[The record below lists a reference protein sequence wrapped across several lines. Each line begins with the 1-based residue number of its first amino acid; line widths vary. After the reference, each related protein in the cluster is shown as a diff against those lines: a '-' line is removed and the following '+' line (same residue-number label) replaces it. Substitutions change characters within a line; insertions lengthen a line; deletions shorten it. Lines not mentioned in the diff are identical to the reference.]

1 MCRPNNRKDMS
12 KHLNII
18 SFNIPY
24 PANYG
29 GAIDIFY
36 KLKALQ
42 EEGVLIILHCFEYEC
57 EHSSVVGSLC
67 EKVYYYKQKTGY
79 SAHLSTIPYNVYSRN
94 SKQLIENLQTN
105 TYPILFEG
113 LCSSYYLNDYRLKNR
128 FKIFRECNIKHT
140 YFYNLSNTETK
151 LGKKILHKIEAFRFK
166 YFENVLKHANLILS
180 VSKTDKSYLENKFP
194 DVPVKFMPYFHQNN
208 TVAAVSGK
216 SDIILYHG
224 NLSVSENEKAALF
237 LIKNVFSKIK
247 HTCMIAGLN
256 PSELLRKIAANYP
269 NVHLVANPS
278 EKRMRQLLQEAHI
291 NVLVTLHSSGLKMKL
306 LNTLFNGRHTVV
318 NNNMLTGTGLD
329 DICYVANTP
338 NELIEQCSLLMEK
351 PFNEKTMQH
360 RKQILEPTYSN
371 KYLAAQLTSYL

>member
-1 MCRPNNRKDMS
+1 MS

-42 EEGVLIILHCFEYEC
+42 EEGVLIILHCFEYGC
-57 EHSSVVGSLC
+57 KHSSVVESLC

-128 FKIFRECNIKHT
+128 FKIFRECNIEHT
-140 YFYNLSNTETK
+140 YFYNLSNAETK

-166 YFENVLKHANLILS
+166 YFENILKYANLILS